1 MPPEKNQPG
10 EANKD
15 VIIHV
20 EGLVTGF
27 GKKIIHDHLNLDVY
41 RGEVLRSGKDGVRD
55 GNAKTFA
62 DFPQNRAEVLGR
74 NAFGDRVTVHE
85 KVWRTPDGEPFEVL
99 AIYSF
104 AGDLIE
110 RVEFVK

>member
-1 MPPEKNQPG
+1 VSAERFALLDKLMDRYNAGDAEG
-10 EANKD
+10 YAAFFADEGAEAA
-15 VIIHV
+15 
-20 EGLVTGF
+20 
-27 GKKIIHDHLNLDVY
+27 Y
-41 RGEVLRSGKDGVRD
+41 RGDVLRAGKTGVRE

-62 DFPQNRAEVLGR
+62 DFPHNRAEVLSR

-85 KVWRTPDGEPFEVL
+85 KVWRTPDGEPFEVM

>member
-1 MPPEKNQPG
+1 MSAERFALLDRLMERYNAG
-10 EANKD
+10 DAEGYSAFFVNDGAEA
-15 VIIHV
+15 
-20 EGLVTGF
+20 
-27 GKKIIHDHLNLDVY
+27 VY

>member
-1 MPPEKNQPG
+1 LALLDVLMERYNAG
-10 EANKD
+10 DAEGYAAFFASDGAEA
-15 VIIHV
+15 
-20 EGLVTGF
+20 
-27 GKKIIHDHLNLDVY
+27 VY
-41 RGEVLRSGKDGVRD
+41 RGEVLRAGKDGVRD

-85 KVWRTPDGEPFEVL
+85 KVWRTPEGEPFEVL

>member
-1 MPPEKNQPG
+1 MSAARFALLDTLMERYNAG
-10 EANKD
+10 DAEGYAAFFAEDGAEA
-15 VIIHV
+15 
-20 EGLVTGF
+20 L
-27 GKKIIHDHLNLDVY
+27 Y
-41 RGEVLRSGKDGVRD
+41 RGEVLRAGRDGVRD

-62 DFPQNRAEVLGR
+62 DFPQNRAEVLDR
-74 NAFGDRVTVHE
+74 QAFGDCVTVHE
-85 KVWRTPDGEPFEVL
+85 KVWRTPDGEPFEVM

>member
-1 MPPEKNQPG
+1 VS
-10 EANKD
+10 EARFALLDALMERYNAGD
-15 VIIHV
+15 A
-20 EGLVTGF
+20 EGYAAFFTGD
-27 GKKIIHDHLNLDVY
+27 GAEAVY
-41 RGEVLRSGKDGVRD
+41 RGEVLRAGKDGVRD